1 MSLERVD
8 CVVVGAGV
16 IGLACARALARQ
28 GHEVLILEAAASWGS
43 GISSR
48 SSEVIHAG
56 LYYPAGSL
64 RARLCVPGRDA
75 LYAYCAEKHVAHRRV
90 GKLLVATD
98 SAQLPRLD
106 AIARQAEHNG
116 VSGLK
121 YLDPAQARAL
131 EPALHCAGALL
142 SPDTGIIDSH
152 GLMLALLGDAEAH
165 GASLATHAPVL
176 GGRVHSDGFVLEVD
190 GASPLTLHARKLV
203 NAAGLGALPL
213 ARQLTGLRHETLP
226 QPRYARGNY
235 FALQGKSPFSHLI
248 YPVPEAAGLGVHL
261 TLDLGGQARFG
272 PDVEWV
278 DSPGYRVDPA
288 RAEAF
293 YPAVRRYWPGLPDG
307 ALVPAYAGIRPKIH
321 GPDEPAADFRVMG
334 PAEHGLPG
342 LVQLFGIESPGLT
355 CCLALADHVAGLIG
369 MP

>member
-16 IGLACARALARQ
+16 IGLACARALARA
-28 GHEVLILEAAASWGS
+28 GHEVLILEAAPSWGG

-56 LYYPAGSL
+56 LYYPSGSL

-75 LYAYCAEKHVAHRRV
+75 LYAYCAEKQVAHQRV

-98 SAQLPRLD
+98 AAQLPRLD
-106 AIARQAEHNG
+106 AIARQASHNG
-116 VSGLK
+116 VSGLQH
-121 YLDPAQARAL
+121 LTPDAARAL
-131 EPALHCAGALL
+131 EPALRCVGALL
-142 SPDTGIIDSH
+142 SPDTGIVDSH
-152 GLMLALLGDAEAH
+152 GLMLALLGDAQAR
-165 GASLATHAPVL
+165 GASLATHAPVV
-176 GGRVHSDGFVLEVD
+176 GGRVDDEGFVIEV
-190 GASPLTLHARKLV
+190 GGPNPLTLHTRKLV

-213 ARQLTGLRHETLP
+213 ARQLAGRRHDALP
-226 QPRYARGNY
+226 EPRYARGNY
-235 FALQGKSPFSHLI
+235 FALHGRNPFRHLI
-248 YPVPEAAGLGVHL
+248 YPIPEAAGLGVHL
-261 TLDLGGQARFG
+261 TLDLAGQARFG

-278 DSPGYRVDPA
+278 SQPVYDVDPA

-293 YPAVRRYWPGLPDG
+293 YPAVRRYWPDLPDD

-334 PAEHGLPG
+334 PADHGQAG

-355 CCLALADHVAGLIG
+355 CCLALADHVAGLLG
-369 MP
+369 AP

>member
-75 LYAYCAEKHVAHRRV
+75 LYAYCAERHIAHRRV

-106 AIARQAEHNG
+106 AIARQAGHNG
-116 VSGLK
+116 VRGLRH
-121 YLDPAQARAL
+121 LEPAEAQAL
-131 EPALHCAGALL
+131 EPALRCAGALL
-142 SPDTGIIDSH
+142 SPDTGIIDSR

-176 GGRVHSDGFVLEVD
+176 GGRVDTKGFMVEV
-190 GASPLTLHARKLV
+190 GGPSPLTLHARKLV

-213 ARQLTGLRHETLP
+213 ARQLSGLRHDTLP

-235 FALQGKSPFSHLI
+235 FALQGKSPFGRLI
-248 YPVPEAAGLGVHL
+248 YPIPEAAGLGVHL

-278 DSPGYRVDPA
+278 TSLDYEVDPA

-334 PAEHGLPG
+334 PADHGLAG

-355 CCLALADHVAGLIG
+355 CSLALAGLVAGLIG
-369 MP
+369 PA

>member
-1 MSLERVD
+1 MSLEQVD

-28 GHEVLILEAAASWGS
+28 GHDVLILEAAASWGS

-75 LYAYCAEKHVAHRRV
+75 LYAYCAEKQLAHRRV

-98 SAQLPRLD
+98 RAQLPRLD
-106 AIARQAEHNG
+106 AIARQAERNG
-116 VSGLK
+116 VSGLQ
-121 YLDPAQARAL
+121 YLDPAQTLAL
-131 EPALHCAGALL
+131 EPALRCVGALL

-152 GLMLALLGDAEAH
+152 GLMLALLGDAEAD
-165 GASLATHAPVL
+165 GASLATHAPVI
-176 GGRVHSDGFVLEVD
+176 GGRVDSDGFVLDVG

-213 ARQLTGLRHETLP
+213 ARQLIGLRHETLP

-235 FALQGKSPFSHLI
+235 FALQGKNPFRHLI

-278 DSPGYRVDPA
+278 DNPDYAVDPA
-288 RAEAF
+288 RAAAF
-293 YPAVRRYWPGLPDG
+293 YPAVRRYWPALPDG

-369 MP
+369 RP